1 MTDFQEH
8 SSNLSLPHL
17 GSGFTDLVA
26 FIFDSPREYNI
37 NASYTD
43 VTKDNIL
50 EVKSFSFN
58 FNQKSYNQNRFLG
71 EGADPS
77 VLSLGQV
84 SLGGSLKTILFQNEM
99 GWVMPVFANIWHK
112 TANSWWGTGLAAAGN
127 LLQNLSIGTTV
138 LFTNNVSDFSNLT
151 TPFTLSLITDTE
163 TPENVTV
170 SSVVKSSRRLN
181 LSTGVMNVHTATSTT
196 LVNFQNNNSFKP
208 VTEPAFSILSLRE
221 GLMAPC
227 LINKITLEANVGQ
240 EVEIGIDFKALGIY
254 REKQIDLSQNRQSVI
269 ENFAENNNVIR
280 AISGTNVKLQ
290 LSSYNSGNFGLPTP
304 LGDNLFSGYQ
314 GLDIPEFVITGIS
327 LTIDN
332 QLKELYSNHS
342 LNSNVQSRR
351 RENIYPYALYSEG
364 RIITG
369 KIKYRSPID
378 FFSNLERLAGPS
390 SINGGGLIIDFG
402 NFKITMNELA
412 WEPSSSEGNMESQTR
427 EINFTM
433 LSETRN
439 SMPSLQFTDSE

>member
-1 MTDFQEH
+1 
-8 SSNLSLPHL
+8 
-17 GSGFTDLVA
+17 
-26 FIFDSPREYNI
+26 
-37 NASYTD
+37 
-43 VTKDNIL
+43 
-50 EVKSFSFN
+50 
-58 FNQKSYNQNRFLG
+58 
-71 EGADPS
+71 
-77 VLSLGQV
+77 
-84 SLGGSLKTILFQNEM
+84 
-99 GWVMPVFANIWHK
+99 
-112 TANSWWGTGLAAAGN
+112 
-127 LLQNLSIGTTV
+127 
-138 LFTNNVSDFSNLT
+138 
-151 TPFTLSLITDTE
+151 
-163 TPENVTV
+163 
-170 SSVVKSSRRLN
+170 
-181 LSTGVMNVHTATSTT
+181 
-196 LVNFQNNNSFKP
+196 
-208 VTEPAFSILSLRE
+208 
-221 GLMAPC
+221 
-227 LINKITLEANVGQ
+227 
-240 EVEIGIDFKALGIY
+240 
-254 REKQIDLSQNRQSVI
+254 
-269 ENFAENNNVIR
+269 
-280 AISGTNVKLQ
+280 
-290 LSSYNSGNFGLPTP
+290 
-304 LGDNLFSGYQ
+304 
-314 GLDIPEFVITGIS
+314 